1 MTVRARYVVT
11 VDRSG
16 SRLMEFLA
24 QDGASEFQV
33 VDGVDL
39 RLEPPT
45 SVARLV
51 DEVALLRRYG
61 RLLAPGEVGC
71 ALSHRKVM
79 NLVAEDTRLEDD
91 DAVLVVEDDAV
102 LHPDLESLLPWL
114 TRQTFD
120 LMPLHHGS
128 ADRLGIPSCDGS
140 RLVDRL
146 YPLSPLARRHSTRSF
161 SVGVTSPDAWMGT
174 IGYLVRKRAA
184 IHLASSERGA
194 LNRVADDYRLMGEM
208 GLRVCQVRPS
218 LLWESDRQGS
228 VITPTGRILG
238 GVDVTTTEVARRM
251 ADQAK
256 SGSLRL
262 RKQTWLLGRDLLTR
276 LPWKVRYV
284 SSAQRLRF
292 SWNEL
297 VPRMPARIRHLI
309 RPGTP

>member
-33 VDGVDL
+33 VDGIDL
-39 RLEPPT
+39 RLESPT
-45 SVARLV
+45 SVSRLV
-51 DEVALLRRYG
+51 DEDSLLRRYG

-79 NLVAEDTRLEDD
+79 DLVAADSRLEDED
-91 DAVLVVEDDAV
+91 VVLVVEDDAV
-102 LHPDLESLLPWL
+102 LHPDFESLLPWL

-128 ADRLGIPSCDGS
+128 ADRLGVPSFDGS
-140 RLVDRL
+140 RLVDQL
-146 YPLSPLARRHSTRSF
+146 YPLSPLARRHSSRSF

-194 LNRVADDYRLMGEM
+194 LDRVADDYRLMGQM

-218 LLWESDRQGS
+218 VVWESDLQDS
-228 VITPTGRILG
+228 VITPTGRTQG
-238 GVDVTTTEVARRM
+238 GADVTTTEVARRM
-251 ADQAK
+251 AEQAANA
-256 SGSLRL
+256 RL
-262 RKQTWLLGRDLLTR
+262 RVRKQVWLVARDLVSR
-276 LPWKVRYV
+276 LPWGVRYS
-284 SSAQRLRF
+284 SSAQRLRY

-297 VPRMPARIRHLI
+297 VPRMPARIRHLV